1 MHIDYSGK
9 VALVTGGGSG
19 IGRAICLAFARAG
32 ARLACVDID
41 EIRGR
46 ETIALLQG
54 EGATA
59 IFLRADVT
67 DADSVRGYVHDT
79 VAAFGRIDAF
89 ANNAGYEGAVAAAT
103 EYPEDVFDRVMAIN
117 VRGVF
122 LGLKYVLPVMQQQ
135 RSGAV
140 VNTGSTGSHAGAPG
154 VCAYTA
160 SKHAVLGLTR
170 SVALEVARYGVR
182 VNAVCPGGTRTRM
195 LQSLV
200 DGRNRAD
207 DMAFDTGTP
216 DGRLAEPEEVAAM
229 VLFLASDQAS
239 HMVGQSLILDGGRLA
254 M

>member
-1 MHIDYSGK
+1 
-9 VALVTGGGSG
+9 
-19 IGRAICLAFARAG
+19 
-32 ARLACVDID
+32 
-41 EIRGR
+41 
-46 ETIALLQG
+46 
-54 EGATA
+54 
-59 IFLRADVT
+59 
-67 DADSVRGYVHDT
+67 
-79 VAAFGRIDAF
+79 
-89 ANNAGYEGAVAAAT
+89 
-103 EYPEDVFDRVMAIN
+103 
-117 VRGVF
+117 
-122 LGLKYVLPVMQQQ
+122 
-135 RSGAV
+135 

-229 VLFLASDQAS
+229 VLFLASEHAS